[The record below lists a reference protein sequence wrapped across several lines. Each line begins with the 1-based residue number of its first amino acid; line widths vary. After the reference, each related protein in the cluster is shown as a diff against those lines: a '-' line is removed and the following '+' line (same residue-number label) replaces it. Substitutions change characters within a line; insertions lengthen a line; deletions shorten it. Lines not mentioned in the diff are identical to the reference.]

1 LPSFFFDAGCAA
13 AWEAE
18 PFCCTAGGRFELDI
32 VVPKNY
38 PLRPPKI
45 HFITKI
51 FHPNIHFKTGEICLD
66 LVCSSFTLRDEG
78 CLDIVVL
85 THAACSVLTTAQ
97 ERLVG
102 RVHPA
107 VRVPIHH
114 RPPLAPR
121 ARLAPQLR
129 LW

>member
-1 LPSFFFDAGCAA
+1 
-13 AWEAE
+13 
-18 PFCCTAGGRFELDI
+18 
-32 VVPKNY
+32 VPKNY

-45 HFITKI
+45 YFITKI

-66 LVCSSFTLRDEG
+66 LVCSSFTLRG
-78 CLDIVVL
+78 VCRLL
-85 THAACSVLTTAQ
+85 CSHTAFCPTTAQ